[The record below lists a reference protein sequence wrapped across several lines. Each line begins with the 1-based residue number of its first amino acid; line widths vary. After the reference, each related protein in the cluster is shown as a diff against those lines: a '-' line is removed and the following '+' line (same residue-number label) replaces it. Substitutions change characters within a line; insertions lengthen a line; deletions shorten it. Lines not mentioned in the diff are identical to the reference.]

1 MTLTEL
7 DWILRKAP
15 PPPLECDLDL
25 DKGQG
30 CPRTVNYPLLTSISC
45 TDMASAEFLAKV
57 WNADRSKK
65 KSLMTTPCSVT
76 ELIAKGIRRILYAIT
91 L

>member
-30 CPRTVNYPLLTSISC
+30 CPRTVSYPLLLSVCLQHNSKTN
-45 TDMASAEFLAKV
+45 DPKV
-57 WNADRSKK
+57 FKLGIGNDLGIYSK
-65 KSLMTTPCSVT
+65 
-76 ELIAKGIRRILYAIT
+76 
-91 L
+91 